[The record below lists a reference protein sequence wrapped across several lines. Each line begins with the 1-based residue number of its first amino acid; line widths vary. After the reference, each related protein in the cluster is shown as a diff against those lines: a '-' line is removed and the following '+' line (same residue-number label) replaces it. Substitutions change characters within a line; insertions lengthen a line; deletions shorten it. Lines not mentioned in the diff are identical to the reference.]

1 MSELTRES
9 LALTPAIR
17 ALKMRVAI
25 PTKRVGKTAIS
36 VAVGPSIPMPHDDA
50 FGTSV
55 AKKSAPVR
63 MSVTIKKGDHPRNWR
78 PKGIRKMTYAARGD
92 SAGFLLAGSILSTA
106 DEADLWK
113 DYEEPSVLISLS
125 T

>member
-1 MSELTRES
+1 MRAIPELK
-9 LALTPAIR
+9 I
-17 ALKMRVAI
+17 RVAI

-63 MSVTIKKGDHPRNWR
+63 MSVTNKKGNHPRNWR
-78 PKGIRKMTYAARGD
+78 PKAIRKMTYT
-92 SAGFLLAGSILSTA
+92 AGGRLGGVFSS
-106 DEADLWK
+106 W
-113 DYEEPSVLISLS
+113 
-125 T
+125 